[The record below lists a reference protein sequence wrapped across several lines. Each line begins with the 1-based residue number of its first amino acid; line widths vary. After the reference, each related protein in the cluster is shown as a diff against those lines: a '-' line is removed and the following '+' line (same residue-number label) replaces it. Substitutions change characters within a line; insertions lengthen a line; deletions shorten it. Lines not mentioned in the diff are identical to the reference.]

1 VIFLRKRLTLAAFLA
16 ILLAASISAAVFA
29 QTPTPPPTTSSNVV
43 TYTNGANVN
52 LQLPAGN
59 SSHPVNLR
67 IIVTAVDPKSD
78 YGGPSVMQIFLWVP
92 SLNQYV
98 GVAILS
104 TNTDPNAIAWIKG
117 VINGTPIWTPPALMN
132 YFVPP
137 ADQLQVYMD
146 GDVLWANL
154 TASFNVTLPAAL
166 GGNFTIPPMTL
177 MFSPIGAP
185 FAHDET
191 MVFPK
196 PQFSGWTVQMSHTD
210 VPAWVRVVIP
220 MWIPNAPIE
229 VVGTLS
235 LDGTAIYIPPS
246 T

>member
-1 VIFLRKRLTLAAFLA
+1 MRKRITLAAFLA
-16 ILLAASISAAVFA
+16 VLLATSISAAVFA
-29 QTPTPPPTTSSNVV
+29 QTPTPTPTTTSKIV
-43 TYTNGANVN
+43 TYTNGGNVN
-52 LQLPAGN
+52 LQLPPTAN

-67 IIVTAVDPKSD
+67 IAVTAVDPKSD
-78 YGGPSVMQIFLWVP
+78 FGGPDVMQIFIWVP

-104 TNTDPNAIAWIKG
+104 TNTDPAAIAWIKG
-117 VINGTPIWTPPALMN
+117 VVNGTPIWTPPVLMN
-132 YFVPP
+132 YFVPT

-185 FAHDET
+185 FAHNET
-191 MVFPK
+191 TVLPK
-196 PQFSGWTVQMSHTD
+196 PQYSGWTIQMSHTD
-210 VPAWVRVVIP
+210 VPAWVRVQIP
-220 MWIPNAPIE
+220 MWIPNTPVE
-229 VVGTLS
+229 VVGTLT
-235 LDGTAIYIPPS
+235 LDGTATYMPPN